1 MNLRGRTELR
11 ARFSRERGIQKD
23 ISLRGTGVWLRTV
36 NEPQTIPASSL
47 RLLTSSHEIYGLAA
61 ISLWEV
67 AKKVRLEK
75 LLLPKDLPGWFADAL
90 APNIEVLPMTAQ
102 VVTDAMRLPEFPN
115 RDPADEL
122 IVASARVHKLI
133 LVTTDAKLKDYHHA
147 RVHYFK
153 PALRAKRT

>member
-1 MNLRGRTELR
+1 MDERNSGRDSPGNAGFKRTFLFAVMADASGGARGGNLC
-11 ARFSRERGIQKD
+11 
-23 ISLRGTGVWLRTV
+23 
-36 NEPQTIPASSL
+36 
-47 RLLTSSHEIYGLAA
+47 HEIYGLAA

-115 RDPADEL
+115 RDPAGEL

>member
-1 MNLRGRTELR
+1 MALTTGTRIGPYTV
-11 ARFSRERGIQKD
+11 
-23 ISLRGTGVWLRTV
+23 SLR
-36 NEPQTIPASSL
+36 
-47 RLLTSSHEIYGLAA
+47 
-61 ISLWEV
+61 
-67 AKKVRLEK
+67 
-75 LLLPKDLPGWFADAL
+75 
-90 APNIEVLPMTAQ
+90 
-102 VVTDAMRLPEFPN
+102 EFPN